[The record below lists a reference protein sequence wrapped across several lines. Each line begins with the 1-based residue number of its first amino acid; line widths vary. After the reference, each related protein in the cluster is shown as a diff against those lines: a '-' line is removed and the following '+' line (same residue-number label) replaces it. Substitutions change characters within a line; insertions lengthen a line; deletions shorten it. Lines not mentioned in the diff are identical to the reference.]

1 MQCYYCGQHIP
12 GSARFCPHCGQARSS
27 LIYVHLFGVIG
38 GLAGSLVGFTFY
50 NVLGALVA
58 GLSAIVIC
66 EALAWWAL
74 RPRFKKSQFP

>member
-12 GSARFCPHCGQARSS
+12 HSARRCPHCGQSRSR

-38 GLAGSLVGFTFY
+38 GLVGSFVGAQFY
-50 NVLGALVA
+50 QMLGALGG
-58 GLSAIVIC
+58 GLLGIVLC

-74 RPRFKKSQFP
+74 RPHLKKS